1 MHFVLPNHSAVKEIM
16 LLLFQ
21 QGWLLQFYI
30 LRYCIIVLEM
40 YIYSQALLGIA
51 TCQPSFLSAQE
62 VIWILSWPHYK
73 NVGLD
78 LDMGPLTSLSL
89 FLFTLYHC
97 GCFVA
102 FSLLRSEMKGITIIS
117 LLVKIG

>member
-62 VIWILSWPHYK
+62 VIWILSWPHNK

-78 LDMGPLTSLSL
+78 LDMGPLMSLSCVTSKPVFIFVHSLSL
-89 FLFTLYHC
+89 WMLCCL
-97 GCFVA
+97 
-102 FSLLRSEMKGITIIS
+102 
-117 LLVKIG
+117 